1 MAKSQEIKINN
12 FAWGISKI
20 QTWEMKDNQLQTAKN
35 MCYNNDKQ
43 LITRYWYFAY
53 LPKISTKPVTSY
65 FFHQRDD
72 GNGKFCLAVCG
83 DVMYSYDES
92 SNTWITIKTWLTE
105 FETNPN
111 FNGART
117 RRDFAVYNNI
127 VYMCNGV
134 DSYASFSWITPAYLT
149 WGTSATSVVATWNAV
164 TNGSFNI
171 TIDWTVRSITGL
183 NFAGAV
189 SMSGVASII
198 QAGIRAVTWSTE
210 TCMWSTNK
218 FIISS
223 VLKTLS
229 SAITVTS
236 ATGSGTDISWAWAT
250 AFMDSETWRGTVTN
264 VANTYT
270 EYSSQPK
277 CRYISYLWDRIYGAG
292 EDANPITIYYTAAVP
307 ANANTLNANFIKVWG
322 DETGAINAISELGN
336 VVLAI
341 KDSKNYAINPVEGTA
356 TQIDSQGG
364 WFANKSVKNVGNSI
378 VFFNEKGIDTLKQRN
393 GVTGTTA
400 LETTSISDDVASI
413 FWLVQKKNFN
423 FQCGMYNRIDGKY
436 YVSIDSNNDTIPDM
450 MMVYSSVTGSWTSY
464 DLPSMFDMW
473 IYIDNSQNTHY
484 LFAWTD
490 GQLYEFDSWSQDYSQ
505 DIQHEVLTKKYGWDP
520 GKVNTYNYIDI
531 IWYKSVWTT
540 INADIYSEDV
550 FQTWWTITDANIDY
564 SVWYKTIWSKSLA
577 SQSLSWN
584 YQGDAI
590 KLYQYTV
597 RLSMYVTWSNIS
609 VGMKSSGWNRTI
621 DRIRIGI
628 EWQPIDVFYSNQYL

>member
-1 MAKSQEIKINN
+1 MARSPEIKINN
-12 FAWGISKI
+12 LSWGISKI
-20 QTWEMKDNQLQTAKN
+20 QTWEMKNNELQEATN
-35 MCYNNDKQ
+35 MCYNKDKQ
-43 LITRYWYFAY
+43 LTTRPWYDAY

-277 CRYISYLWDRIYGAG
+277 CRYISYLWDRIFWAW
-292 EDANPITIYYTAAVP
+292 EDANPITIYYTAPVP
-307 ANANTLNANFIKVWG
+307 ANANIINTNYIKVWW
-322 DETGAINAISELGN
+322 DETWAINALSELGN
-336 VVLAI
+336 IVLAI
-341 KDSKNYAINPVEGTA
+341 KDSKIYAINPADGTA
-356 TQIDSQGG
+356 VPIDSQWGG
-364 WFANKSVKNVGNSI
+364 FANKCVKNVWNSI
-378 VFFNEKGIDTLKQRN
+378 VFFNEKGIDTLKQRT
-393 GVTGTTA
+393 GVTWEQA
-400 LETTSISDDVASI
+400 LETTSISDNVVSI
-413 FWLVQKKNFN
+413 FSQVQRKNYN
-423 FQCGMYNRIDGKY
+423 FQCGMYNRRDSKY
-436 YVSIDSNNDTIPDM
+436 YVCVDTSNDTVPDTM
-450 MMVYSSVTGSWTSY
+450 LVYSTITGSRTSY
-464 DLPSMFDMW
+464 NMPSMFDMG
-473 IYIDNSQNTHY
+473 IYIDNSLNTHY
-484 LFAWTD
+484 LFAGTD
-490 GQLYEFDSWSQDYSQ
+490 GQMYELDTWSQDYGQ
-505 DIQHEVLTKKYGWDP
+505 DITHKILTKEYSSWGD
-520 GKVNTYNYIDI
+520 VVDVYTYVQLSG
-531 IWYKSVWTT
+531 YKSIGTD
-540 INADIYSEDV
+540 INVSLYSEETL
-550 FQTWWTITDANIDY
+550 QTGGQITDANIDY
-564 SVWYKTIWSKSLA
+564 NTWYKTIGSSALWSQPLWWL
-577 SQSLSWN
+577 SQWE
-584 YQGDAI
+584 GI
-590 KLYQYTV
+590 KLYKYNV
-597 RLSMYVTWSNIS
+597 RISSYIPWINIS
-609 VGMKSSGWNRTI
+609 IWMDSTWWNRTI
-621 DRIRIGI
+621 DTIRIGI
-628 EWQPIDVFYSNQYL
+628 EWQPIDVFYTSQYL